1 MASGSIEMK
10 ADDSAMVDDILNE
23 LNQTSDQNLDQQ
35 MISNSNNITEDSMNM
50 MEDSMNMM
58 EDTDISLPEIPDEI
72 VERNNPPVNVSE
84 PNITHQHTHINHVQ
98 MPPQIINQSINNH
111 DFDVTEHPHYHQEIE
126 TEPPMIKNMISSD
139 VNNVDV
145 AYSNN
150 ESKINKILNTMK
162 KPAIV
167 IILSFLLFH
176 PFTIKLLARIFPT
189 IYKNNSFVA
198 QNLRI
203 LCLSLILGL
212 SFLLVT
218 SVMKI

>member
-1 MASGSIEMK
+1 MASASIEMK

-35 MISNSNNITEDSMNM
+35 MINNTEDSMNM
-50 MEDSMNMM
+50 MEDSMNMI
-58 EDTDISLPEIPDEI
+58 EDTDISLPEITDEI

-145 AYSNN
+145 AFANN

-176 PFTIKLLARIFPT
+176 PFTVKLFARIFPT

>member
-1 MASGSIEMK
+1 MASANIEMK

-35 MISNSNNITEDSMNM
+35 MMNNSANITEDSMNM
-50 MEDSMNMM
+50 I
-58 EDTDISLPEIPDEI
+58 EDTDISLPEINDEI
-72 VERNNPPVNVSE
+72 VEVNNPPVNVSE
-84 PNITHQHTHINHVQ
+84 PNITHHHTSFNHIQ
-98 MPPQIINQSINNH
+98 MPPQIINQSTTNQE
-111 DFDVTEHPHYHQEIE
+111 FEVTEHPHYHQEIE
-126 TEPPMIKNMISSD
+126 DEPPMIKNMINSD

-145 AYSNN
+145 AFTNN
-150 ESKINKILNTMK
+150 ESKINKILNTIK

-176 PFTIKLLARIFPT
+176 PMTIKLLARIFPT
-189 IYKNNSFVA
+189 VYKNNSFVA
-198 QNLRI
+198 QNLRL

-212 SFLLVT
+212 SFLLVS